1 MAKDQGGP
9 VKHDKNENSSSLT
22 NRRSHYEAENLTG
35 SYGTVDTQSNVR
47 THSNESQD
55 TVGDSTGL
63 SSIGFSQPTSQDHL
77 SSSDRG
83 IDNNVLQ
90 SENLNVDEIEDAI
103 IAELDVSTFPLVNS
117 STNVDSNEQSCTTV
131 DQANADMDTNS
142 TEMDIM
148 NEEDESIIAE
158 LDKSEIDICSE
169 DSQTN
174 AEIDKNLAMTAE
186 MKKQEFARR
195 VHWVLT
201 KNISRLKFLG
211 RIIGT
216 AICEGFF
223 INLHLCKPLVKQV

>member
-9 VKHDKNENSSSLT
+9 VKHDKIEDSSSLT
-22 NRRSHYEAENLTG
+22 NRRSHHEAENLTG
-35 SYGTVDTQSNVR
+35 SYGTMDTQSNVR

-103 IAELDVSTFPLVNS
+103 IAELDVSAFPLVNS

-131 DQANADMDTNS
+131 DQADADMDRIGNS

-158 LDKSEIDICSE
+158 LDKNDTCSE
-169 DSQTN
+169 DN
-174 AEIDKNLAMTAE
+174 CRIAMTAE

-195 VHWVLT
+195 IHWVLT
-201 KNISRLKFLG
+201 KNISQLKFLG

>member
-1 MAKDQGGP
+1 M
-9 VKHDKNENSSSLT
+9 
-22 NRRSHYEAENLTG
+22 
-35 SYGTVDTQSNVR
+35 DTQSNVR

-117 STNVDSNEQSCTTV
+117 STHVDSNEQSCTTV
-131 DQANADMDTNS
+131 DQADADMDRIGNS

-158 LDKSEIDICSE
+158 LDKNDTCSE

-195 VHWVLT
+195 IHWVLT
-201 KNISRLKFLG
+201 KNISQLKFLG